1 MPRLSQALNKALLG
15 NSAWFNP
22 QEAAPGLRA
31 DGQAANGYCR
41 GIRVDEVQPGSNG
54 MSADKTIKSGSAADI
69 ARNWQLEGGVGFLL
83 RLLEARYDG
92 LYQNLTRQSE
102 ITPRQFGVLIALY
115 QQGPLT
121 PSVLAER
128 ISCDRN
134 TLSEMLKRMAAR
146 KLISKKN
153 NAEDRR
159 SIQVQIAP
167 RGEAALLDVIP
178 ATAELQNL
186 MLAPLRR
193 EDRAHFLKCLL
204 AIAKAAPSDSLPP
217 SED

>member
-1 MPRLSQALNKALLG
+1 MAKLLTAGDMVTTSDRRQINSKA
-15 NSAWFNP
+15 
-22 QEAAPGLRA
+22 
-31 DGQAANGYCR
+31 
-41 GIRVDEVQPGSNG
+41 
-54 MSADKTIKSGSAADI
+54 MSADKGTKSGSAAEI
-69 ARNWQLEGGVGFLL
+69 ARNWQLEGGIGFLL
-83 RLLEARYDG
+83 RLLEARYDV

-115 QQGPLT
+115 QHGPLT

-146 KLISKKN
+146 KLISKQN

-159 SIQVQIAP
+159 SIQVQIAAK
-167 RGEAALLDVIP
+167 GEAALLAVIP
-178 ATAELQNL
+178 ATAELQNV
-186 MLAPLRR
+186 MLAPLPR

-204 AIAKAAPSDSLPP
+204 AIAKAPPSDSTAP

>member
-1 MPRLSQALNKALLG
+1 MARDISP
-15 NSAWFNP
+15 
-22 QEAAPGLRA
+22 
-31 DGQAANGYCR
+31 
-41 GIRVDEVQPGSNG
+41 
-54 MSADKTIKSGSAADI
+54 DKVKKSGSAAEV

-115 QQGPLT
+115 QKGPLT
-121 PSVLAER
+121 PSVLAEH

-134 TLSEMLKRMAAR
+134 TLSEMLKRMAVR
-146 KLISKKN
+146 KLILRKN
-153 NAEDRR
+153 NAEDGR

-167 RGEAALLDVIP
+167 KGEAALLEVIP

-186 MLAPLRR
+186 MLAPLRK
-193 EDRAHFLKCLL
+193 EDRAHFLNCLR
-204 AIAKAAPSDSLPP
+204 AIAKAQPLDSAPP
-217 SED
+217 ET